1 MIVENFTIAPIRSDD
16 LPRSSAGA
24 SPVSASVRALILRPV
39 TSTDPK
45 TGVVS
50 PTNYVEPPQELEAAW
65 NLLTIANAY
74 RSQADQLFDL
84 VRDQL
89 KSLMFQHGLPVRH
102 LYSHAVELY
111 LKAFLRAEGLT
122 ETGIRD
128 QRSYGHRLGD
138 LYAACKSRGLTLSPY
153 EAACFDRMLPYFKEG
168 HEEYQFRYFEKSI
181 STADPDLIRAAAHAI
196 ASVACAHVDNLLKE
210 AGEQAVKGGKQI
222 ISWPKRM
229 CLSVGAGSS
238 PDGKVP
244 VTVSFLPPV
253 GFVPPPVKPP

>member
-1 MIVENFTIAPIRSDD
+1 MTTENVTPI
-16 LPRSSAGA
+16 LPGIAGA
-24 SPVSASVRALILRPV
+24 NGVPGASGRAFILRPV
-39 TSTDPK
+39 TSTEPK

-50 PTNYVEPPQELEAAW
+50 PTNLVEPPEELEAAW

-84 VRDQL
+84 VKDQL
-89 KSLMFQHGLPVRH
+89 KLLMFQHGLPVRH

-122 ETGIRD
+122 EAAIRN
-128 QRSYGHRLGD
+128 QRTYGHRLGD
-138 LYAACKSRGLTLSPY
+138 LYAECKSRGLTLPPY

-196 ASVACAHVDNLLKE
+196 APLVGAHVDNLLRE
-210 AGEQAVKGGKQI
+210 AGQQAVKDSKQI
-222 ISWPKRM
+222 VSLPKRM
-229 CLSVGAGSS
+229 CVSVGAGSTL
-238 PDGKVP
+238 DGKVP
-244 VTVSFLPPV
+244 VTISFLPPV
-253 GFVPPPVKPP
+253 GFVPPPVKPA